1 VVKETIHI
9 TPKQMIDY
17 YLTALIKKTLLTT
30 SLTFQQIADKLNF
43 TDQSAMGQFF
53 KRNTGMTLSEFRN
66 KHI

>member
-1 VVKETIHI
+1 
-9 TPKQMIDY
+9 M
-17 YLTALIKKTLLTT
+17 
-30 SLTFQQIADKLNF
+30 NF